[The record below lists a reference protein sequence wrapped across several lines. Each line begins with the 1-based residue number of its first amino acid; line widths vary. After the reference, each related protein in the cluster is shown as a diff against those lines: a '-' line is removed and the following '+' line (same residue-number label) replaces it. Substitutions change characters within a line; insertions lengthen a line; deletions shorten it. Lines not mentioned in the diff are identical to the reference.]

1 MQLAGRDGSKYGAP
15 DWPLVSVS
23 WTCRRYVGKPYTRKL
38 ESTGWLGTK
47 WYKHAPTTKKRPQC
61 LLMLDMNP
69 DSLHTLSTDTSFCKL
84 LFDDIKTLRFG
95 GRHSRSWFPGIPS
108 PDPHRCSVSLSGC
121 HLWIS
126 SQSSIQSEKIGWSLT
141 CHQCYKLSKIL
152 VQFFWGQKSPKS

>member
-1 MQLAGRDGSKYGAP
+1 MHQQQ
-15 DWPLVSVS
+15 
-23 WTCRRYVGKPYTRKL
+23 
-38 ESTGWLGTK
+38 
-47 WYKHAPTTKKRPQC
+47 KRPQS

-95 GRHSRSWFPGIPS
+95 GCHSQSWFPGIPS
-108 PDPHRCSVSLSGC
+108 PDPHWCSVSLSGC

-152 VQFFWGQKSPKS
+152 VQFFWGQKSPKVIRWREVTPSDVKMLNSLIVFLGFFNLGSERERGYAEPVWWHFGRD